1 MPRLHFEDFA
11 PGSVAEYGPRVV
23 TRDEMVAFA
32 RAFDPQP
39 MHLDETSAAGSMAG
53 TLIASGWHTCA
64 LGMRLIADGF
74 LNDAVSLGAPGV
86 EEVRWLKPLHPG
98 EAVSLRRHV
107 IEAKPSRSRPE
118 RGSVLF
124 RLEIVVAGEPIMT
137 QTNWIMFGRRDA
149 PPAGTRP
156 ARPADRVQA
165 APGADSV
172 DRGSQPRA
180 VRDDSD
186 RPGATGFDDVLVGET
201 MDLGEHIFTAE
212 EIVAFARDFDPQPF
226 HLSEE
231 GARTGPFGRLCAS
244 GWHTAATWMRL
255 MAQARARRIE
265 RETAEHGGAA
275 RLGPSPGV
283 RNLVWRRPVY
293 AGDTIRYRS
302 RITGKRGSTSRPG
315 WGLVFHRN
323 EGVNQHGET
332 VFGFDG
338 CVFWERSRA

>member
-1 MPRLHFEDFA
+1 MPRLHFEDFV
-11 PGSVAEYGPRVV
+11 PGSVAEYGPRTV
-23 TRDEMVAFA
+23 TRDELVAFA

-39 MHLDETSAAGSMAG
+39 MHLDEATAAGSMAG

-64 LGMRLIADGF
+64 IGMRLIADGF
-74 LNDAVSLGAPGV
+74 LNDAVSLGAPGID
-86 EEVRWLKPLHPG
+86 EVRWLKPLYPG
-98 EAVSLRRHV
+98 EAVSLCRHV
-107 IEAKPSRSRPE
+107 LEAKPSRSRPE

-124 RLEIVVAGEPIMT
+124 RLEIIVGGEPIMT

-149 PPAGTRP
+149 PPAGERP
-156 ARPADRVQA
+156 ARSADRVRDPSTA
-165 APGADSV
+165 GGADQ
-172 DRGSQPRA
+172 GSPPLS
-180 VRDDSD
+180 VRDDSE
-186 RPGATGFDDVLVGET
+186 RPGATGFDDVLIGET
-201 MDLGEHIFTAE
+201 MDLGEHTFSAE

-231 GARTGPFGRLCAS
+231 SARAGPFGRLCAS

-255 MAQARARRIE
+255 MAQARARRSA
-265 RETAEHGGAA
+265 REMAEHGRTA

-293 AGDTIRYRS
+293 AGDTVRYSS
-302 RITGKRGSTSRPG
+302 RITGKRGSASRPG

-323 EGVNQHGET
+323 EGVDQHGET

-338 CVFWERSRA
+338 CVFWERSQG